1 LSKNQKI
8 YIGDCRS
15 VLKKLSDNSISL
27 AITSPPYNI
36 GKNYGKYKDK
46 VSLDDWKELIKE
58 VFILL
63 KKKLKKNGSFFLN
76 VSPVPN
82 NKRLFLLMQYAIL

>member
-1 LSKNQKI
+1 
-8 YIGDCRS
+8 

-63 KKKLKKNGSFFLN
+63 KKN
-76 VSPVPN
+76 
-82 NKRLFLLMQYAIL
+82 

>member
-1 LSKNQKI
+1 M
-8 YIGDCRS
+8 
-15 VLKKLSDNSISL
+15 LKKLSDNSISL

-63 KKKLKKNGSFFLN
+63 KKKIKKKWKFFFKRIT
-76 VSPVPN
+76 SSKQQ
-82 NKRLFLLMQYAIL
+82 NKRNYST